1 MLRILQPG
9 LLCFAP
15 LVLAS
20 PAIGTRALK
29 ARGRAAQ
36 GGRSERREDLEPWE
50 EAGVYESPEGVKQAA
65 APLQHQAHL
74 WCSQYEGNSRE
85 RRSPAGFFAAE
96 TAALPGAGTQ
106 GSGCRAPLV
115 LASPAIGEM
124 RHNCA
129 RVHPSPHR
137 MPDLVWKGFRKK
149 ALEDTPRQSTGLCCF
164 ARWIPGAWQ
173 GFHLVCRR

>member
-29 ARGRAAQ
+29 ARRRAAQ

-85 RRSPAGFFAAE
+85 RRSSAGFLRPRRPRSQE
-96 TAALPGAGTQ
+96 REP
-106 GSGCRAPLV
+106 RAPDAAHLWCLRRRQSGKCGTIAHACIQARTACLTWSGRDSEKRRLRTPRDKA
-115 LASPAIGEM
+115 LASAVSG
-124 RHNCA
+124 
-129 RVHPSPHR
+129 
-137 MPDLVWKGFRKK
+137 DGFLV
-149 ALEDTPRQSTGLCCF
+149 
-164 ARWIPGAWQ
+164 PGKD
-173 GFHLVCRR
+173 FT